1 MKYLN
6 YCLILDKM
14 LLMWYNKTTDKVK
27 GLKIMTKEEF
37 ITKCQEILTNSGDM
51 GKISSTLDELRDG
64 FNESVTQSEILTK
77 ANAELTEKNA
87 NLQQANMNLF
97 LKCGV
102 ENVEKS
108 AENEEKADFAKLF
121 NEKGE
126 LI

>member
-1 MKYLN
+1 
-6 YCLILDKM
+6 
-14 LLMWYNKTTDKVK
+14 
-27 GLKIMTKEEF
+27 MTKEEF

-97 LKCGV
+97 LKCGT

-108 AENEEKADFAKLF
+108 VENKEKADFDNLF

>member
-1 MKYLN
+1 
-6 YCLILDKM
+6 
-14 LLMWYNKTTDKVK
+14 
-27 GLKIMTKEEF
+27 MTKEEF
-37 ITKCQEILTNSGDM
+37 ISKCQEILTNSGDM
-51 GKISSTLDELRDG
+51 GKISNTLDELRDG

-97 LKCGV
+97 LKCGT

-108 AENEEKADFAKLF
+108 VENEGKADFDKLF

>member
-1 MKYLN
+1 
-6 YCLILDKM
+6 
-14 LLMWYNKTTDKVK
+14 
-27 GLKIMTKEEF
+27 MTKEEF
-37 ITKCQEILTNSGDM
+37 ISKCQEILTNSGDM
-51 GKISSTLDELRDG
+51 GKISSALDELRDG
-64 FNESVTQSEILTK
+64 FNESVTHSEILTK

-97 LKCGV
+97 LKCGA

-108 AENEEKADFAKLF
+108 VENEEKADFDKLF

>member
-1 MKYLN
+1 
-6 YCLILDKM
+6 
-14 LLMWYNKTTDKVK
+14 
-27 GLKIMTKEEF
+27 MTKEEF
-37 ITKCQEILTNSGDM
+37 ISKCQEILTNSGDM

-64 FNESVTQSEILTK
+64 FNESVAQSEILAK

-108 AENEEKADFAKLF
+108 VENEEKVNFDKLF